1 MQGTD
6 HDHTLEGAKAAA
18 HAALQA
24 ARPADARARATA
36 ALEEFGPDP
45 VLYTLLGRAHAHE
58 NEDDHDDSAER
69 AYRLGLEAFPD
80 DLELLTA
87 YAELCLESDAMD
99 RPGRHSRGPVLAAR
113 VRAMAPGSPQ
123 TLHLDRVGRGMA
135 GIRAPSGGRLSP
147 TSPIPL
153 SAAHAQRHDVRTALA
168 GAPNLA
174 EATRL
179 AEEDAQ
185 RYPYDLRRAVIAET
199 LTALGRP
206 GRRLLVSRVR
216 APFLSVLLALALGAA
231 AAIPRSAS
239 PLSLWAAAAAL
250 LLIVP
255 GCLSRG
261 LASRARTR
269 ALSRLLPPPADI
281 GPAYSM
287 LAPPPAPGPRDGAL
301 LGTAV
306 LLGAFALFS
315 PAWLVTPVPGTDTG
329 HSHYTASASAPAT
342 FLGEPLLSARPAV
355 DGVDADLAAVWM
367 PPRAGSFSY
376 AYGTVEHLADNGG
389 LPSTLVFGAT
399 GDFHDVPADTADSYE
414 RGLAESDSVIDATW
428 DGPTG
433 APVHCVSYASGD
445 EEPGAHVACSWS
457 AGDSFGTVV
466 MDGAGLSHDYAVVR
480 TMMAWTE
487 IVHQDDEQV
496 EEDGETSVTA
506 RQPAASHLEVCLL

>member
-6 HDHTLEGAKAAA
+6 HEHTLEGAKAAA

-45 VLYTLLGRAHAHE
+45 ALHTLLGRAHARE
-58 NEDDHDDSAER
+58 NDDDHDDEAER
-69 AYRLGLEAFPD
+69 AYRQGLAAFPD
-80 DLELLTA
+80 DLDLLTA
-87 YAELCLESDAMD
+87 YAELCLESDALD
-99 RPGRHSRGPVLAAR
+99 RPGRHSRGPGLADR
-113 VRAMAPGSPQ
+113 VSALAPGSPQ
-123 TLHLDRVGRGMA
+123 ALHLDRVRMGT
-135 GIRAPSGGRLSP
+135 GGRPSLAG
-147 TSPIPL
+147 PIPR
-153 SAAHAQRHDVRTALA
+153 SGARMQRHDVRTSLA
-168 GAPNLA
+168 SAPSTA
-174 EATRL
+174 EAVRL

-185 RYPYDLRRAVIAET
+185 RYPYDLRRVIRAET

-206 GRRLLVSRVR
+206 RRRLLRAHVR
-216 APFLSVLLALALGAA
+216 TPILSVLVAAALATVAL
-231 AAIPRSAS
+231 IPRTAS
-239 PLSLWAAAAAL
+239 PVSVWAAAAAL
-250 LLIVP
+250 LTIVP
-255 GCLSRG
+255 HLVVGALE
-261 LASRARTR
+261 SRACIR
-269 ALSRLLPPPADI
+269 ALARLLPPPAPGDSD
-281 GPAYSM
+281 PTYSM
-287 LAPPPAPGPRDGAL
+287 LPPPPAPGVRDFAVL
-301 LGTAV
+301 WTAV
-306 LLGAFALFS
+306 TLAVFALVS
-315 PAWLVTPVPGTDTG
+315 PLALMDHVRAAPPHHT
-329 HSHYTASASAPAT
+329 ASAPAT
-342 FLGEPLLSARPAV
+342 FLGEPLLSARPAM

-367 PPRAGSFSY
+367 PSRAGSFSY

-487 IVHQDDEQV
+487 IVHQDGGEV
-496 EEDGETSVTA
+496 EDGGETSVTA